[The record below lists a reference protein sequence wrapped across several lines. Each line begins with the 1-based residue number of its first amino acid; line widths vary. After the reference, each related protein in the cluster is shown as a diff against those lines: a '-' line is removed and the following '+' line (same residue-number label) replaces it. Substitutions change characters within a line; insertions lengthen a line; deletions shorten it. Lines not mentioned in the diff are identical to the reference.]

1 MESITKLDKYISSLK
16 HGDIIEI
23 WSEVWR
29 EVEKVVFIKIDSD
42 GSILVRPTSWDSE
55 TITTYGGEKYAHL
68 IVSKDDV
75 ILPE

>member
-1 MESITKLDKYISSLK
+1 MAEDVIDKYVSSLK
-16 HGDIIEI
+16 CGDIIEV
-23 WSEVWR
+23 WSDVWR

-42 GSILVRPTSWDSE
+42 GSILVRPISWDSE

-68 IVSKDDV
+68 IVEKDNV